1 MTAINTNVGALMARA
16 NAKSADAGTQQQM
29 RRLSSGLR
37 VNSAADDAAGL
48 AVGNKLGAQLR
59 GIEMGI
65 RNSNDAIALLETADS
80 GLSTNINI
88 LQRMREIA
96 VQMAND
102 VYTANDRINANLEF
116 SALELAATSVSED
129 TKFNETALIDSTFKG
144 TMRIGND
151 DLEVMTIEI
160 GDADQYAGGT
170 ISTQAGAI
178 TAVTALATAIDNVSG
193 VQATVGSYIN
203 RLQFNVS
210 NLSQASVIAEK
221 TLGSIMDADYAK
233 ETSSLAKNQILNQ
246 AATSMLAQ
254 ANQSKQSVLA
264 LLQ

>member
-1 MTAINTNVGALMARA
+1 
-16 NAKSADAGTQQQM
+16 
-29 RRLSSGLR
+29 
-37 VNSAADDAAGL
+37 
-48 AVGNKLGAQLR
+48 
-59 GIEMGI
+59 
-65 RNSNDAIALLETADS
+65 
-80 GLSTNINI
+80 
-88 LQRMREIA
+88 
-96 VQMAND
+96 
-102 VYTANDRINANLEF
+102 
-116 SALELAATSVSED
+116 
-129 TKFNETALIDSTFKG
+129 
-144 TMRIGND
+144 MRIGND
-151 DLEVMTIEI
+151 DLEVMTIVI

-178 TAVTALATAIDNVSG
+178 AAVTALATAIDNVSG

>member
-1 MTAINTNVGALMARA
+1 MTAINTNVGALMART
-16 NAKSADAGTQQQM
+16 NAKAADHATTQQM

-48 AVGNKLGAQLR
+48 AVANKMGSQLR

-80 GLSTNINI
+80 GYKTNINI

-102 VYTANDRINANLEF
+102 VYTDADRINANLEYT
-116 SALELAATSVSED
+116 ALEVAATSVSED
-129 TKFNETALIDSTFKG
+129 TKFNETALLTGAFKG

-151 DLEVMTIEI
+151 DLEVMTIVLD
-160 GDADQYAGGT
+160 DADAYAGGT

-178 TAVTALATAIDNVSG
+178 TAVTALATAINTVSG
-193 VQATVGSYIN
+193 AQADVGSYIN

-233 ETSSLAKNQILNQ
+233 ETSNLAKNQILSQ